1 MNFTNTDCVE
11 VRDAHIFLRWLF
23 KFSVKEEIWWRLL
36 PDQVTNPIFNQ
47 IFPIIDKIRKRSNKK

>member
-1 MNFTNTDCVE
+1 MKFTNTDCVGK
-11 VRDAHIFLRWLF
+11 DIYWYFDGHGHGQ
-23 KFSVKEEIWWRLL
+23 VKEEIWWRLL